1 MSVDLYF
8 RREGS
13 GTPLVVLHGLFGS
26 CDNWGTI
33 GRALSSE
40 FDVVLVD
47 QRDHGR
53 SPHTDHIDY
62 TVMAEDVHALVT
74 RLGLKDIML
83 VGHSMGGKTAMA
95 FAQRWPG
102 LLKHLMVIDIGPREY
117 ALSYHG
123 PIIEALLSSDLPNKH
138 SRKEVEEHLS
148 AHVEEVGMVQFLMK
162 SLYWEKPDVL
172 GWRFN
177 VPVIAR
183 DIDHI
188 LGGIAPDVVRVP
200 TLFVRGGRSDYIER
214 ADIPA
219 IREQFPNSRVETIEF
234 AGHWVQAQAPDEVMA
249 YIRSLA

>member
-1 MSVDLYF
+1 MNVPLF
-8 RREGS
+8 HRREGS
-13 GTPLVVLHGLFGS
+13 GPPLVVLHGLFGS

-33 GRALSSE
+33 GRALSGE

-62 TVMAEDVHALVT
+62 NAMAEDVHALVT
-74 RLGLKDIML
+74 LLGLSDIRL
-83 VGHSMGGKTAMA
+83 VGHSMGGKTAMV
-95 FAQRWPG
+95 FAQRWPE
-102 LLKHLMVIDIGPREY
+102 LLKHLVVIDIGPREY

-123 PIIEALLSSDLPNKH
+123 PIIEALLSSDLPGKR

-148 AHVEEVGMVQFLMK
+148 AHIPEVGMVQFLMK
-162 SLYWEKPDVL
+162 SLYWEKPDQL

-183 DIDHI
+183 DIGHI
-188 LGGIAPDVVRVP
+188 LAGIAHDTVRVP
-200 TLFVRGGRSDYIER
+200 TLFVRGGKSDYIQR

-219 IREQFPNSRVETIEF
+219 IKEQFVNARVETVEF
-234 AGHWVQAQAPDEVMA
+234 ASHWVQAQAPDEVMA
-249 YIRSLA
+249 FIRSL